1 MALTV
6 KPSETCCLLFFTCPS
21 GSCFWGRLFPAGLAG
36 PQPASSTTISPQR
49 ARIGTRTAKAQT
61 TTAGP
66 GQLPE
71 HRAVPRVSRSQRH
84 RRVRP
89 LPAPSSHRPRP
100 PARPAVREAP
110 ASPPV
115 APDAPPHP
123 CATGRAAR
131 RSLSNASTTAALPG
145 REEHQRQRNERRA
158 GNRRDIAVSRNQ
170 LHVLARVC
178 VCVSVCPHGES
189 RQLREAM

>member
-21 GSCFWGRLFPAGLAG
+21 GSCFWGRLFPEGLAG

-71 HRAVPRVSRSQRH
+71 HRAVPQPAAPPRSPSSRSFE
-84 RRVRP
+84 
-89 LPAPSSHRPRP
+89 LPPSP
-100 PARPAVREAP
+100 PGFPTVPAVP
-110 ASPPV
+110 ISPPV
-115 APDAPPHP
+115 APGAPPHP

-131 RSLSNASTTAALPG
+131 PSLSNASTTAALPG
-145 REEHQRQRNERRA
+145 GEKPQRQRNERRA
-158 GNRRDIAVSRNQ
+158 GNRRDTAVSRNQ
-170 LHVLARVC
+170 LHVIVLASVC
-178 VCVSVCPHGES
+178 VCVCVCPHGES
-189 RQLREAM
+189 RQAREAT

>member
-21 GSCFWGRLFPAGLAG
+21 GSCFWGRLFPEGLAG

-71 HRAVPRVSRSQRH
+71 HRAVPQPAAPPRSPSSRFFE
-84 RRVRP
+84 
-89 LPAPSSHRPRP
+89 LPPSPPGSSHRPRSP
-100 PARPAVREAP
+100 HFSAGRPGR
-110 ASPPV
+110 SPSPLCHRPGRAPV
-115 APDAPPHP
+115 AKQRVNNR
-123 CATGRAAR
+123 RAAGR
-131 RSLSNASTTAALPG
+131 GGTPKAAKRTARGKP
-145 REEHQRQRNERRA
+145 A
-158 GNRRDIAVSRNQ
+158 GHS
-170 LHVLARVC
+170 
-178 VCVSVCPHGES
+178 S
-189 RQLREAM
+189 